1 MASLDLC
8 FFLEKNPELM
18 KFRDMAVDVS
28 QDTRECLELARRAVQ
43 QRGGGDELWMT
54 SSQ

>member
-1 MASLDLC
+1 
-8 FFLEKNPELM
+8 
-18 KFRDMAVDVS
+18 MAVDVS